1 MEKVIRVIIGVLIFL
16 IIILSSFMYIT
27 GPVDKKNKDIIKVE
41 VTNNDTFSTFGKVLY
56 KKGLIKSEFIY
67 KVYIKLF
74 LKESHLEVGEYNLN
88 KTMSLEKIM
97 DELKKGN
104 NYNPDNIRITFKEG
118 LNIRQIAKEISKNT
132 NNKYDDIIKL
142 LEDKEFARKMINDYW
157 FLDESILN
165 DKIYYPLEGY
175 LFPDTYE
182 FLNKDVTTE
191 TIIRTLLN
199 EFGEKLKPYQD
210 KINENEFKLNEIV
223 TLASIAEVESLPGS
237 DRKKVVGVFVNRI
250 KNNISLGSDMTAYY
264 AYKLDD
270 IKTGLTLNE
279 FSNCSNPYNTR
290 CTSKMG
296 LPVGPISNP
305 GLDSI
310 IGAIDYEKSSYL
322 YFVAD
327 CNGKTYFMN
336 NYTEFEST
344 IKKLMNQGLWCEVSA

>member
-1 MEKVIRVIIGVLIFL
+1 MLIIFL
-16 IIILSSFMYIT
+16 CTLMYMT
-27 GPVDKKNKDIIKVE
+27 GPTDSKDS
-41 VTNNDTFSTFGKVLY
+41 TNIVLSVGKNDTYSTLGSVLY
-56 KKGLIKSEFIY
+56 EKGLIKSEFIY

-88 KTMSLEKIM
+88 KTMNLEQIM
-97 DELKKGN
+97 NELKKGN
-104 NYNPDNIRITFKEG
+104 NYNPDTIRITFKEG
-118 LNIRQIAKEISKNT
+118 LNARQIAREISKNT
-132 NNKYDDIIKL
+132 KNKYNDIIKV
-142 LEDKEFARKMINDYW
+142 LEDREFAQKMIKDYW
-157 FLDESILN
+157 FLDDSILN
-165 DKIYYPLEGY
+165 NKIYYPLEGY

-199 EFGEKLKPYQD
+199 EFGEKIKPYKN
-210 KINENEFKLNEIV
+210 KIEQSDLKLNEIV
-223 TLASIAEVESLPGS
+223 ILASIAEVESLPGS

-250 KNNISLGSDMTAYY
+250 NNNISLGSDMTAYY

-270 IKTGLTLNE
+270 IKNGLTLE
-279 FSNCSNPYNTR
+279 QFANCSNPYNTR

-305 GLDSI
+305 GIDSI
-310 IGAIDYEKSSYL
+310 VGAIEYENKGYL

-344 IKKLMNQGLWCEVSA
+344 IRNLRNQGLWCEVSA

>member
-1 MEKVIRVIIGVLIFL
+1 MLIIFL
-16 IIILSSFMYIT
+16 CTLMYMT
-27 GPVDKKNKDIIKVE
+27 GPTDSKDS
-41 VTNNDTFSTFGKVLY
+41 TNIVLSVGKNDTYSTLGSVLY
-56 KKGLIKSEFIY
+56 EKGLIKSEFIY

-88 KTMSLEKIM
+88 KTMNLEQIM
-97 DELKKGN
+97 NELKKGN
-104 NYNPDNIRITFKEG
+104 NYNPDTIRITFKEG
-118 LNIRQIAKEISKNT
+118 LNARQIAREISKNT
-132 NNKYDDIIKL
+132 KNKYNDIIKV
-142 LEDKEFARKMINDYW
+142 LEDREFAQKMIKDYW
-157 FLDESILN
+157 FLDDSILN
-165 DKIYYPLEGY
+165 NKIYYPLEGY

-199 EFGEKLKPYQD
+199 EFGEKIKPYKD
-210 KINENEFKLNEIV
+210 KIEQSDLKLNEIV
-223 TLASIAEVESLPGS
+223 ILASIAEVESLPGS
-237 DRKKVVGVFVNRI
+237 NRKKVVGVFVNRI
-250 KNNISLGSDMTAYY
+250 NNNISLGSDMTAYY

-270 IKTGLTLNE
+270 IKNGLTLE
-279 FSNCSNPYNTR
+279 QFANCSNPYNTR

-305 GLDSI
+305 GIDSI
-310 IGAIDYEKSSYL
+310 VGAIEYENKGYL

-344 IKKLMNQGLWCEVSA
+344 IRNLINQGLWCEVSA

>member
-1 MEKVIRVIIGVLIFL
+1 MEKTIRIIIGVLVIL
-16 IIILSSFMYIT
+16 IISLGSFMYMT
-27 GPVDKKNKDIIKVE
+27 GPVDKKNTDNIKLE
-41 VTNNDTFSTFGKVLY
+41 ITSNDTYSNLGKVLY
-56 KKGLIKSEFIY
+56 EKGLIKSELIY
-67 KVYIKLF
+67 KVYVKLF
-74 LKESHLEVGEYNLN
+74 FKESHLEIGEYNLN
-88 KTMSLEKIM
+88 KTMSLEQIM

-118 LNIRQIAKEISKNT
+118 LNARQIAKLISDNT
-132 NNKYDDIIKL
+132 NNKYKDVIKV
-142 LEDKEFARKMINDYW
+142 LESKDFAKKMINDYW

-165 DKIYYPLEGY
+165 NKIYYPLEGY

-199 EFGEKLKPYQD
+199 EFGEKIKPYKE
-210 KINENEFKLNEIV
+210 KIEKNDFEFNEIV
-223 TLASIAEVESLPGS
+223 ILASIAEVESLPGS

-264 AYKLDD
+264 SYKLDD